1 MGKSQGIMKEE
12 DIQKR
17 FVQLL
22 DRLNSQQEAGI
33 LYCTTQGGIKLSIG
47 AARKMVSLGYRKGI
61 PDVMIY
67 TPSGGK
73 VGLALELKTLK
84 GRASVDQRRWIQEL
98 KSYGWDAQVVYGY
111 DRAVEALLAYFPE
124 LKEPLGH

>member
-1 MGKSQGIMKEE
+1 MKEE

-22 DRLNSQQEAGI
+22 DRLNAQQAAGI

-47 AARKMVSLGYRKGI
+47 MARKMVSLGYRKGI

-67 TPSGGK
+67 TPSGEK
-73 VGLALELKTLK
+73 VGLALELKTNS
-84 GRASVDQRRWIQEL
+84 GRASADQRRWIAEL
-98 KSYGWDAQVVYGY
+98 KSFGWDAQVVYGY
-111 DRAVEALLAYFPE
+111 DRAVEALFKYFPD